1 MNELAVSIIRTKLFV
16 CVLAIAALAS
26 TSQAF
31 AQGTD
36 VKVKVPFAFE
46 SGSQH
51 FPADTYIIRFEST
64 HIMLIQG
71 KSTSGFVMTLPTES
85 VKAAD
90 TGKVVFQRYGDRYFL
105 RQVWVA
111 GATTGDEC
119 VKSREEAR
127 VEIAQEKAR
136 VPNVQLTLN
145 TSH

>member
-1 MNELAVSIIRTKLFV
+1 MNKLSVSIIRTKLFV
-16 CVLAIAALAS
+16 FALAIATLAS
-26 TSQAF
+26 ASEAF

-51 FPADTYIIRFEST
+51 FPADTYTIRFEST
-64 HIMLIQG
+64 HVMLMQG
-71 KSTSGFVMTLPTES
+71 KSASGFIMTLPTES
-85 VKAAD
+85 AKAAD

-119 VKSREEAR
+119 PKSREEAQ
-127 VEIAQEKAR
+127 VQIAQEQAKA
-136 VPNVQLTLN
+136 PSVQLTLN